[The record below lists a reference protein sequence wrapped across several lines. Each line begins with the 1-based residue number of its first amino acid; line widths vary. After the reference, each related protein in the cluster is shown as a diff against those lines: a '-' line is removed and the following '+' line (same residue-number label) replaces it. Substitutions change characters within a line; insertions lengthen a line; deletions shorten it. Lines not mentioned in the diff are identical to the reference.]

1 MISIHLH
8 PPAAWFVL
16 GGWAPNL
23 LSLWTVLSGSRR
35 SGPNPVLLCV
45 YSWPTFAWIMAAIG
59 AIALP
64 FCCQWIPAWFPHK
77 VRQIPCFPCYK
88 KVASDWTCWGIAFF
102 VHLSN
107 KDFHYWILLCS
118 SLLYSIWRIAS
129 LEPIILAPQKC
140 TPSTVILRDRSSVDY
155 FLFGLG
161 ALLSPGELLK
171 HVQFMTVWYKFLL
184 HSGVGWQPI

>member
-1 MISIHLH
+1 MINIHLLCIPRQLDSCLVDGAPICCRFGLCSPDH
-8 PPAAWFVL
+8 ANQDLTLCHYIICLDHGCHWGHRPAFLLPVDSSMVL
-16 GGWAPNL
+16 AQSKTNSLLSMLQESSIGLNL
-23 LSLWTVLSGSRR
+23 LRDR
-35 SGPNPVLLCV
+35 
-45 YSWPTFAWIMAAIG
+45 
-59 AIALP
+59 IA
-64 FCCQWIPAWFPHK
+64 C
-77 VRQIPCFPCYK
+77 
-88 KVASDWTCWGIAFF
+88 F

-171 HVQFMTVWYKFLL
+171 HVQFITV
-184 HSGVGWQPI
+184 